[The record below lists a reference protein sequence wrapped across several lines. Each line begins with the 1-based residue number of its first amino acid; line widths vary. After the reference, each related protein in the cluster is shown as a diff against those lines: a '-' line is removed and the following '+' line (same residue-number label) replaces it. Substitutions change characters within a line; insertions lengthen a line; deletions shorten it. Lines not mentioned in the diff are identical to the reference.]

1 MTQNEIIQGCKKGD
15 EGAYRFL
22 VDAYADQLMGICV
35 RYLRDHQKAEDSV
48 QETFIQVFK
57 SIHTF
62 DGKGSLPG
70 WMCKIAVNCCLKELR
85 KSKRLSFTEE
95 DTVFDQLVE
104 WPEVYDKLNAEDIMA
119 MLEQVSISY
128 RMVFLMHVVDGYTLK
143 DIASRLDIT
152 EGGVKTLYYK
162 ARQKMREILNK
173 NGYNY
178 ESTSNKK

>member
-1 MTQNEIIQGCKKGD
+1 MNPPSLIEHIQTAKKGSERGQEWLYKHLYGYGVGIAKNYLTLTHLED
-15 EGAYRFL
+15 FDVTGNFRTWFRKILMRTLIDIYRKE
-22 VDAYADQLMGICV
+22 VRHKADDIDV
-35 RYLRDHQKAEDSV
+35 
-48 QETFIQVFK
+48 
-57 SIHTF
+57 
-62 DGKGSLPG
+62 
-70 WMCKIAVNCCLKELR
+70 
-85 KSKRLSFTEE
+85 
-95 DTVFDQLVE
+95 
-104 WPEVYDKLNAEDIMA
+104 VYDLSYDNGVESELHAEDIMA

>member
-1 MTQNEIIQGCKKGD
+1 MRKLIDI
-15 EGAYRFL
+15 YRKE
-22 VDAYADQLMGICV
+22 VRHKADDIDV
-35 RYLRDHQKAEDSV
+35 
-48 QETFIQVFK
+48 
-57 SIHTF
+57 
-62 DGKGSLPG
+62 
-70 WMCKIAVNCCLKELR
+70 
-85 KSKRLSFTEE
+85 
-95 DTVFDQLVE
+95 
-104 WPEVYDKLNAEDIMA
+104 VYDLSYDNGVESELHAEDIMA

-143 DIASRLDIT
+143 DIAARLDIT